1 MSFDHQEIELFI
13 INNISLLSSISLDN
27 TEKSILDNDIFN
39 SGYVDSFG
47 ILSLIAIL
55 EDEYAISIDNEYLD
69 SDKIRTIS
77 GLASI
82 VYRIKMANNE

>member
-13 INNISLLSSISLDN
+13 INNISLLSSISLEN
-27 TEKSILDNDIFN
+27 SENSILDKDIFN

-55 EDEYAISIDNEYLD
+55 EDEYSICIDNDYLD
-69 SDKIRTIS
+69 SDKIRTIK

-82 VYRIKMANNE
+82 VYRIKMSNNE

>member
-27 TEKSILDNDIFN
+27 SEKSILDNDIFN

-55 EDEYAISIDNEYLD
+55 EDEYSIAIDNDYLD
-69 SDKIRTIS
+69 SDKIRTIK

-82 VYRIKMANNE
+82 VYRIKMADNE